1 MKTKRIASLIVSLAM
16 ALTMFVMPASAN
28 AQSYLSGDTD
38 FNGKITSADFLTVQ
52 LSLVGQTQFVGNA
65 EQSADVDGNN
75 AVTSADA
82 LAITQHVL
90 GIKTITRKYT
100 PKVWSSV
107 PMTTTTM
114 ANNGLLGGEGCQ
126 VLQYIT
132 FDENDGNIAYVGTDV
147 GGMYKSTDGG
157 ITWAQSSVGLASPG
171 AACLKTDPKN
181 GNRILVSGVSSG
193 KNAKNGV
200 YLSTNG
206 GNSFTA
212 VLTNFE
218 GLGYTNTGGQNDRRD
233 SIAFD
238 PSSYDAAKG
247 YCTTAYFLY
256 CDNYPG
262 SDPVDG
268 TIGVLYKST
277 DGGVTWTEMAKS
289 ADYRKG
295 HIAVHPTSGYVY
307 IAAVGGFYLSTNGGS
322 SFSRKAQGNFTGMD
336 VISTQPNNVYL
347 CGSMKSGS
355 LWNQTTSTGVFL
367 STDSGSSFS
376 TLNSNTGASYPVRIE
391 VSPVDPNY
399 MVFDNDMMTNEG
411 SYSNAPYY
419 SQDGGATWTKASK
432 NNTNSV
438 IPNNNRWGV
447 YAWSPTDKNICL
459 SFGGDWVTRS
469 TDGAKTFK
477 WSNSGYN
484 GAAVTDISVNVNDP
498 SLMATTNQDYKG
510 FYSTD
515 YGKTWS
521 YVKCWGSQGWG
532 GYAYGSYAVTDKI
545 IVGLVAAGWYD
556 TRYIYVSTDG
566 GKTATDTGIA
576 VNGTYANSV
585 TGMKGDKNIVFAAN
599 YRSTDKG
606 TTWTKMEGCITV
618 FGGDEKTVYGVN
630 SDGNPVKSTDK
641 GASWTVI
648 STSYSS
654 GVTDMCYDPTG
665 NRLIVVKSSNV
676 YAISCTD
683 GTAKKLF
690 DGSLQDSYGSYTTF
704 RCVEVDPTNSN
715 VIFLGNAKQSYAT
728 DLGLL
733 KTTDGGKTWVNMTS
747 TAGNMLNGEQGGRE
761 TMRIAINP
769 ATRHVFAAGSCRGIY
784 KMAIDQ

>member
-1 MKTKRIASLIVSLAM
+1 MRKILCTLLALVLVISM
-16 ALTMFVMPASAN
+16 TVIPASAEQN
-28 AQSYLSGDTD
+28 SYLYGDTD
-38 FNGKITSADFLTVQ
+38 FNGKLTASDFLTIQNYLLKHTVM
-52 LSLVGQTQFVGNA
+52 VGNA
-65 EQSADVDGNN
+65 DQAADIDANN
-75 AVTSADA
+75 AIASDDLLMLKQHLLGVK
-82 LAITQHVL
+82 AISTTFVP
-90 GIKTITRKYT
+90 R
-100 PKVWSSV
+100 VWSAV
-107 PMTTTTM
+107 PMTSASM
-114 ANNGLLGGEGCQ
+114 AASGIIGGEGCQ

-157 ITWAQSSVGLASPG
+157 ITWTQNSVGLASVG

-193 KNAKNGV
+193 QNKNNGV

-206 GNSFTA
+206 GESFTA
-212 VLTNFE
+212 VLTDFE
-218 GLGYTNTGGQNDRRD
+218 GLGYTNTGGQNDRRS

-347 CGSMKSGS
+347 CGSMTSGS
-355 LWNQTTSTGVFL
+355 FWNQTTTTGVFL
-367 STDSGSSFS
+367 STNSGSSFS

-419 SQDGGATWTKASK
+419 SQDGGKTWAAATK

-484 GAAVTDISVNVNDP
+484 GAAVTDISVNVNNP
-498 SLMATTNQDYKG
+498 ALMATTNQDYKG

-515 YGKTWS
+515 YGKTWK
-521 YVKCWGSQGWG
+521 YVKCWGTQSWG

-545 IVGLVAAGWYD
+545 LVGLVATGWYD
-556 TRYIYVSTDG
+556 PRYIYVSTDG
-566 GKTATDTGIA
+566 GQTATNTGIQ
-576 VNGTYANSV
+576 VNGTYSNSV
-585 TGMKGDKNIVFAAN
+585 TGMKGDNNIVFASN
-599 YRSTDKG
+599 YRSTDQG
-606 TTWTKMEGCITV
+606 NTWTQMTGCITV

-630 SDGNPVKSTDK
+630 ADGNPVKSTDK
-641 GASWTVI
+641 GATWSVI

-654 GVTDMCYDPTG
+654 GVTDMCYDAMG

-676 YAISCTD
+676 YGISCTD
-683 GTAKKLF
+683 GTSKKLF
-690 DGSLQDSYGSYTTF
+690 DGSTQDAYGSYTTF

-715 VIFLGNAKQSYAT
+715 VIFLGNAKQTYAS

-733 KTTDGGKTWVNMTS
+733 KTTDGGQTWVNMTS
-747 TAGNMLNGEQGGRE
+747 TAGNMLNGDQGGRE
-761 TMRIAINP
+761 ITKIAINP
-769 ATRHVFAAGSCRGIY
+769 ATRQVFASGSCRGIY